1 MIYLTAFLTSFV
13 YIGLKCCQQL
23 NVVHKQYLWILPT
36 SMSMALCEVYV
47 ISTTAKS
54 GFGLIAFAIGLGAGL
69 GCMASMYLH
78 GKLTKK

>member
-1 MIYLTAFLTSFV
+1 MMYLTAFATSFL
-13 YIGLKCCQQL
+13 YIFLKCAQQL
-23 NVVHKQYLWILPT
+23 NVVHKQYLWVLPT

-47 ISTTAKS
+47 ISTTAKT
-54 GFGLIAFAIGLGAGL
+54 GFGWLAIAIGLGAGL